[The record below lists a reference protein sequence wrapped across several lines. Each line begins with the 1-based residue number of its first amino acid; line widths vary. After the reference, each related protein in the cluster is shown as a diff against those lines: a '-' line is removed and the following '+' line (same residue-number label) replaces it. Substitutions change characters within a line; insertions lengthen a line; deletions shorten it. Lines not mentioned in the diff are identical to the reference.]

1 MPRQSWTREQDLAV
15 LYIKIEFAG
24 QLTQTHPEVE
34 KLAEAMNRKEASIWM
49 RKGNFDS
56 LDPSVLGVGLIN
68 TAKLTREIWAEYKKD
83 PERVLAEARRAYLNL
98 VG

>member
-15 LYIKIEFAG
+15 LYIKIEFPG
-24 QLTQTHPEVE
+24 QLTQSHPEIA
-34 KLAEAMNRKEASIWM
+34 KLAKAMNRKESSIWM

-56 LDPSVLGVGLIN
+56 LDPSVLGVGLVN
-68 TAKLTREIWAEYKKD
+68 TAMLTREIWAEY
-83 PERVLAEARRAYLNL
+83 ERNPDRILAEARKAYLKL